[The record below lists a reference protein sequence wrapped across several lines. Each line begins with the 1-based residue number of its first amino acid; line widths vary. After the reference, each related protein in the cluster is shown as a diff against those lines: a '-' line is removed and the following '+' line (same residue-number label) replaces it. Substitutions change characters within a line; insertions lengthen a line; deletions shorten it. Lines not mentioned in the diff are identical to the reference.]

1 VLVGLLVVPA
11 VLGLTGLVALGPA
24 RSHPPEPS
32 SAVLALPLPEAAPG
46 PVHRVVA
53 LGDSVAT
60 GTACGCD
67 DYVALLARTLDRR
80 QDASVTSTN
89 LAVGGA
95 TSADVLT
102 QLSGEQTRSALS
114 RADLVVVTIGANDVE
129 SVSDPTS
136 CPAPSAGSRQGDD
149 VVEACYRRQLSALEA
164 NLDRTLGEVAS
175 MMTAPGARVLVT
187 GYWNVFLDGA
197 IARAKG
203 PAYVALADA
212 ATRAVN
218 RRIEAAA
225 SAHGAT
231 YVDLFTAFRGSDG
244 SEDCTP
250 LLAPD
255 GDHPSAQGHA
265 LIARTLAAALA

>member
-24 RSHPPEPS
+24 RSHPHEPS
-32 SAVLALPLPEAAPG
+32 SAVLALPPPEAAPR

-67 DYVALLARTLDRR
+67 DYVALLARTLDYR
-80 QDASVTSTN
+80 QDTSVISTN

-102 QLSGEQTRSALS
+102 QLSGAQTRSALS
-114 RADLVVVTIGANDVE
+114 RADLVVV
-129 SVSDPTS
+129 
-136 CPAPSAGSRQGDD
+136 
-149 VVEACYRRQLSALEA
+149 
-164 NLDRTLGEVAS
+164 
-175 MMTAPGARVLVT
+175 
-187 GYWNVFLDGA
+187 
-197 IARAKG
+197 
-203 PAYVALADA
+203 
-212 ATRAVN
+212 
-218 RRIEAAA
+218 
-225 SAHGAT
+225 
-231 YVDLFTAFRGSDG
+231 RGSDG

-255 GDHPSAQGHA
+255 GDHASAQGHA
-265 LIARTLAAALA
+265 LIARTIAAALA

>member
-1 VLVGLLVVPA
+1 
-11 VLGLTGLVALGPA
+11 
-24 RSHPPEPS
+24 
-32 SAVLALPLPEAAPG
+32 
-46 PVHRVVA
+46 VHRVVA

-102 QLSGEQTRSALS
+102 QLSGEHTRSALS

-136 CPAPSAGSRQGDD
+136 CLPPGSGVPQGDD

-164 NLDRTLGEVAS
+164 NLDRMLGEVAS
-175 MMTAPGARVLVT
+175 ARGPGARVLVT

-231 YVDLFTAFRGSDG
+231 YVDLFAAFRGSDG

-255 GDHPSAQGHA
+255 GDHLSAQGHA
-265 LIARTLAAALA
+265 LIARTLADALA